1 VDANLIDAFD
11 ATRDLSKKPFRA
23 ACYAP
28 YSSMYFTT
36 LGEVRVCCHNW
47 KFSIGNV
54 ATDSLDDIWQ
64 GYKLRILRE
73 ALREYD
79 LGYGCD
85 YCEWRIAGGNF
96 ASNAMT
102 KWDYLPLSS
111 SVPEWPSLME
121 FSIGNTCNLQCIMCN
136 GNFSS
141 AIRSH
146 REKRPPMPRVYND
159 DFFDDLRK
167 YLPHLK
173 KARFLGGEPFLQQDC
188 YRIWGMLVEDGISL
202 PCHVTT
208 NGTQFHSR
216 MEPFLEALP
225 FSIFISMDGFKKET
239 IEKVRVNV
247 RYEDLMENVAR
258 FRDYARRRNTHFGL
272 TFCLMRPNWSELA
285 DFCLFGDELDCS
297 VFVNIVRRPS
307 KLSLYAMPLRGLK
320 KIVKALEAQA
330 VSVLPKLNRN
340 RAVFSDEISRLQRR
354 LRGDLEAPGLVTIK
368 GNKVL

>member
-1 VDANLIDAFD
+1 VDPTLIAAFD

-36 LGEVRVCCHNW
+36 LGEVRVCCHNR

-54 ATDSLDDIWQ
+54 MTDSLDDIWN
-64 GYKLRILRE
+64 GDKLKILRE
-73 ALREYD
+73 ALRGYD
-79 LGYGCD
+79 LGCGCD

-96 ASNAMT
+96 ASNAMI
-102 KWDYLPLSS
+102 KWDCLPLSS
-111 SVPEWPSLME
+111 SVPDWPTLME
-121 FSIGNTCNLQCIMCN
+121 FSIGNTCNLECIMCD
-136 GNFSS
+136 GDFSS
-141 AIRSH
+141 AIRAH
-146 REKRPPMPRVYND
+146 REQRPPMPRVYTD

-188 YRIWGMLVEDGISL
+188 YRIWDMLVEDDIPL

-208 NGTQFHSR
+208 NGTQFHAR
-216 MEPFLEALP
+216 MEPYLEALP
-225 FSIFISMDGFKKET
+225 FSIFISMDGFRKET

-258 FRDYARRRNTHFGL
+258 FRDYVRRRNTYFGL
-272 TFCLMRPNWSELA
+272 TYCFMRPNWSELA

-307 KLSLYAMPLRGLK
+307 ELSLHSMPLSDLQQ
-320 KIVKALEAQA
+320 IIEALEAQA
-330 VSVLPKLNRN
+330 ACVLPKLKRN
-340 RAVFSDEISRLQRR
+340 RAVFSDEISRLQDR
-354 LRGDLEAPGLVTIK
+354 LHGHVEFPDLVTIK
-368 GNKVL
+368 ADKVL